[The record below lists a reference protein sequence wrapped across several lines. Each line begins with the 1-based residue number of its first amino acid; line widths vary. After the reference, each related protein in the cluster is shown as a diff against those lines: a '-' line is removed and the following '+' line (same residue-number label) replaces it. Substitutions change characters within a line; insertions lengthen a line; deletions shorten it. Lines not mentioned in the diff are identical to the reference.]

1 MSRVLYVPEESFI
14 TEDVLE
20 QAKKTAIAIQI
31 GDSVFTEF
39 LAFDRSKVNVINI
52 EKQDNFSYLKKQIKN
67 LNQIISYT
75 TGKYNFNKSI
85 KCIVYK
91 DDSKECY
98 NPIVCEKNFVS
109 FIFKCKNIGKY
120 KFHIEFENSTIE
132 TGEFEIYEL

>member
-1 MSRVLYVPEESFI
+1 MSRVLYVPDKSFI

-31 GDSVFTEF
+31 GDSSFTQY
-39 LAFDRSKVNVINI
+39 LAFDRTKVNVVNI

-85 KCIVYK
+85 KCIVCK
-91 DDSKECY
+91 DDSKEYY
-98 NPIVCEKNFVS
+98 NPTVCEKNFVS

-120 KFHIEFENSTIE
+120 KFHIEFKNSVIE
-132 TGEFEIYEL
+132 AGEFEIYEL

>member
-20 QAKKTAIAIQI
+20 QARKTAIAIQI
-31 GDSVFTEF
+31 GDSAFTQC
-39 LAFDRSKVNVINI
+39 LAFDRSKVNVVNI
-52 EKQDNFSYLKKQIKN
+52 EKQDNFSYLNKQIKN

-85 KCIVYK
+85 KCIVCK
-91 DDSKECY
+91 DDSKDYY

-120 KFHIEFENSTIE
+120 KFYIEFQNSTIE